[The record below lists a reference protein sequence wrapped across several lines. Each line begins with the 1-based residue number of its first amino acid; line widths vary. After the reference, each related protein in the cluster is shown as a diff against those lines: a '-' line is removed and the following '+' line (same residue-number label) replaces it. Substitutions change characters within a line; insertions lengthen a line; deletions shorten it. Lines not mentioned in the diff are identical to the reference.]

1 MLHIILL
8 ILKILG
14 ILILALLGLILT
26 VLLLFLLV
34 PVRYRLWGQYEGQP
48 RGRAAVSWL
57 LHILSVR
64 LVYEEQAVLTVRIFG
79 IKVLRRQVWPE
90 EEPDVPEEEEFI
102 SKADVPDQPG
112 ASEMFLKETGEPSM
126 VRMTGLDEAEELVP
140 VPESGTEKTQNE
152 AEIRKAAETGK
163 EAEIPAPVEPPKE
176 SAERSKT
183 VQMEEE
189 NDLIRRLKRVYSWF
203 SGKLAGIKKK
213 FQNIRRSLRHAE
225 KKYQKMQDFINNEE
239 NRKTFRLLLRQTKKL
254 LKHLLPRRVN
264 GRICFGFEDPY
275 YTGQVLTAVSPFY
288 GLYAKS
294 FSLEPVFGE
303 KALEGEVKIIGYIRP
318 GTLIFIV
325 LRVFANKNF
334 RILLKKWRG

>member
-1 MLHIILL
+1 MLHIIIL

-79 IKVLRRQVWPE
+79 IKILRRQVWPE
-90 EEPDVPEEEEFI
+90 EEADFSEE
-102 SKADVPDQPG
+102 V
-112 ASEMFLKETGEPSM
+112 GEPSM
-126 VRMTGLDEAEELVP
+126 VHMTGLDDGEELISL
-140 VPESGTEKTQNE
+140 PEGGTENTQKE
-152 AEIRKAAETGK
+152 PEIRKAAEKGK
-163 EAEIPAPVEPPKE
+163 EAETSAPVEPLKE
-176 SAERSKT
+176 SAERSKA
-183 VQMEEE
+183 VQVEEE
-189 NDLIRRLKRVYSWF
+189 NRFIHQFKRICTWF
-203 SGKLAGIKKK
+203 LDKLAGIKKS
-213 FQNIRRSLRHAE
+213 FQNIRRSLQHAE

-254 LKHLLPRRVN
+254 LKHLLPRKVN
-264 GRICFGFEDPY
+264 GRICFGFDDPY

-294 FSLEPVFGE
+294 LSLEPIFGE

-318 GTLIFIV
+318 GTLLFIA

>member
-14 ILILALLGLILT
+14 ILILVLLGLILT

-34 PVRYRLWGQYEGQP
+34 PVRYRLWGQYEEQP

-64 LVYEEQAVLTVRIFG
+64 LVYEEQAVLTVKIFG
-79 IKVLRRQVWPE
+79 IKAFRRQVWPE
-90 EEPDVPEEEEFI
+90 EEPDVP
-102 SKADVPDQPG
+102 DQPG
-112 ASEMFLKETGEPSM
+112 ASEMFSEETGEPSM
-126 VRMTGLDEAEELVP
+126 VHMTGLDEAEELVP

-163 EAEIPAPVEPPKE
+163 KAEIPAPVEPPKE

-189 NDLIRRLKRVYSWF
+189 NGLIRRLKRIYSWF
-203 SGKLAGIKKK
+203 SGKLAGVKKN

-254 LKHLLPRRVN
+254 LKHLLPRKVN

-294 FSLEPVFGE
+294 LSLEPVFGE
-303 KALEGEVKIIGYIRP
+303 KALEGEVKISGYIRP
-318 GTLIFIV
+318 GTLIFIA

>member
-14 ILILALLGLILT
+14 ILILVLLGLILT

-34 PVRYRLWGQYEGQP
+34 PVRYRLWGQYEEQP
-48 RGRAAVSWL
+48 EGRAAVSWL

-64 LVYEEQAVLTVRIFG
+64 LVYEEQAVLTVKIFG

-90 EEPDVPEEEEFI
+90 KEPDVPGEEFI
-102 SKADVPDQPG
+102 SEPDVPDQLG
-112 ASEMFLKETGEPSM
+112 DSGVSETPPDIREETGESSM
-126 VRMTGLDEAEELVP
+126 VHMAGLDDGEELIP
-140 VPESGTEKTQNE
+140 LPEGKTEKK
-152 AEIRKAAETGK
+152 AE
-163 EAEIPAPVEPPKE
+163 PSAPVEPPKE
-176 SAERSKT
+176 SAENPKAGQTERES
-183 VQMEEE
+183 
-189 NDLIRRLKRVYSWF
+189 RLACLFKRIYSWF
-203 SGKLAGIKKK
+203 TDKFAGIKQN
-213 FQNIRRSLRHAE
+213 FHNIRRSLHHAE
-225 KKYQKMQDFINNEE
+225 KKYQKMQEFINNEE

-254 LKHLLPRRVN
+254 LKHLLPRKVN

-275 YTGQVLTAVSPFY
+275 YTGQVLTVVSPFY

-294 FSLEPVFGE
+294 LSLEPVFGE
-303 KALEGEVKIIGYIRP
+303 KALEGDVKISGYIRP
-318 GTLIFIV
+318 GTLIFIA